1 MHHHIA
7 PSLLASDVTCLGQ
20 EVEAVLKAGA
30 DWIHLDVMDHHYV
43 PNLTF
48 GPLFCEALSKK
59 FPNITLD
66 VHLMVNPVD
75 ALIEQFAEAK
85 ADRISIHPDATI
97 HLDRSLT
104 LIRNLGCKAG
114 LALNPT
120 TSPEIITW
128 CAHKLDFILIMT
140 VNPGFGGQKLIPEV
154 IQKIE
159 YIHKNHPE
167 IPICIDGGVDALNI
181 ATLAK
186 AGAQDFV
193 VGNALFKTRDYATT
207 ITSLRTSLNAVHKK

>member
-30 DWIHLDVMDHHYV
+30 DWIHLDVMDNHYV

-48 GPLFCEALSKK
+48 GPLFCEALSKRFK
-59 FPNITLD
+59 NLTLD

-75 ALIEQFAEAK
+75 PLIEQFAASG
-85 ADRISIHPDATI
+85 ATRISIHPDATI

-104 LIRNLGCKAG
+104 LIRSLGCKAG

-120 TSPEIITW
+120 TSPEIINW
-128 CAHKLDFILIMT
+128 CAHKLNFILIMT

-154 IQKIE
+154 LKKIE
-159 YIHKNHPE
+159 YIHKHHKN
-167 IPICIDGGVDALNI
+167 IPICVDGGVLIVNI
-181 ATLAK
+181 ASLK
-186 AGAQDFV
+186 EAGAQDFV
-193 VGNALFKTRDYATT
+193 VGNALFKSKDYADT
-207 ITSLRTSLNAVHKK
+207 ITNLRNSLNAAHPK